1 MSNKPHFVTVLMGG
15 PSAER
20 EVSLRTGAACAG
32 ALREAGYEVGE
43 VVVDD
48 ENFEVPAGTDLAFLA
63 MHGPFGE
70 DGTVQEILAR
80 RGIPFTGANAAS
92 SRICIDKD
100 ETKAALS
107 RAGVPVP
114 EGQLVHRIDEIR
126 LPLPLFLKPNTL
138 GSSVGSAPVFT
149 AAELAPALEHA
160 LRYGAP
166 ALVERFI
173 QGRELTVGVL
183 GGEAFPI
190 VEIHPL
196 DGFYD
201 YTNKY
206 TKGRTEYFCPA
217 RLPEEITRRIQ
228 DYALAANR
236 AVGDPV
242 YSRIDFLLEKDASPY
257 CLEINTIP
265 GMTATSLLPKAAAA
279 AGLTFPQLCRRI
291 VELSWAERRKEGLA

>member
-1 MSNKPHFVTVLMGG
+1 MSDKPHRLAVLMGG

-32 ALREAGYEVGE
+32 ALREAGYEVSE
-43 VVVDD
+43 IVVED
-48 ENFEVPAGTDLAFLA
+48 ENFSVPAGTDLAFLA
-63 MHGPFGE
+63 MHGTFGE
-70 DGTVQEILAR
+70 DGQVQDILAG
-80 RGIPFTGANAAS
+80 RGIPFTGANAAT

-100 ETKAALS
+100 KTKAELA

-114 EGQLVHRIDEIR
+114 QGQLVSRLEEIN

-138 GSSVGSAPVFT
+138 GSSVGSAPVFKQ
-149 AAELAPALEHA
+149 AELAPALEQA
-160 LRYGAP
+160 LRFGAP

-173 QGRELTVGVL
+173 RGRELTVGVL
-183 GGEAFPI
+183 GEEALPI

-217 RLPEEITRRIQ
+217 RISPEATAAIQ
-228 DYALAANR
+228 RHALAAQR
-236 AVGDPV
+236 AVGSAV
-242 YSRIDFLLEKDASPY
+242 YSRIDFLLEKSGAPW

-279 AGLTFPQLCRRI
+279 MGIPFPQLCRRI